1 MNEKKHSDKV
11 LNVASKKRQQ
21 TAKKIIQAIKESK
34 GFLTMAASRA
44 GVSYKTVC
52 RYVRDFPSV
61 REAVEE
67 ARASMKDFAEG
78 KLFKAIDEGNI
89 TAIIFYLKTQAKDRG
104 YSEKIETEQKIEH
117 KGELAIKT
125 IKVDPEIAK
134 KVADEIAKQDTD
146 TE

>member
-1 MNEKKHSDKV
+1 MTNKKVQKSGR
-11 LNVASKKRQQ
+11 NVISKKRQQ

-34 GFLTMAASRA
+34 GFLTVAAPRA
-44 GVSYKTVC
+44 GVSYRTIC

-78 KLFKAIDEGNI
+78 KLFKAIDEGNVA
-89 TAIIFYLKTQAKDRG
+89 AIIFYLKTQAKDRG
-104 YSEKIETEQKIEH
+104 YSERIETEQKIEH

-125 IKVDPEIAK
+125 VKIDPKILK
-134 KVADEIAKQDTD
+134 KIGDELAKQDT
-146 TE
+146 E